1 MEKKNYNRL
10 QELDH
15 SNFEIVKGE
24 PDIRGWDVRYMTGQ
38 KLGSVEELII
48 DVQEKKVRYMIVD
61 LDENELKLVNRKI
74 LIPIGLAELDKKED
88 DVLIPN
94 ISLEQLSRLPEYEKN
109 NLNPVVE
116 RRISSTLGRELH
128 EAELAEA
135 TTAPVRKETTE
146 GKLTKEEKRKIKES
160 EEHDPDFYSHEQ
172 YNVDNLYKNRL
183 HQAAPPNNESE
194 YYRGLRLWEKR
205 SDGGIIDSSDDIP
218 AAPDER
224 SREEIR
230 RARRDDYRQR
240 RYDDY
245 RQGRNNED

>member
-1 MEKKNYNRL
+1 MEKKKYNRL
-10 QELDH
+10 QELDS

-48 DVQEKKVRYMIVD
+48 DVSEKKVRYMIVD

-135 TTAPVRKETTE
+135 TTAHVKNEATE
-146 GKLTKEEKRKIKES
+146 RKLTKEEKKKITEHKEN
-160 EEHDPDFYSHEQ
+160 EHDPDFYSHEQ

-183 HQAAPPNNESE
+183 HQAAPPNTESE
-194 YYRGLRLWEKR
+194 YYKGLRLWEKR
-205 SDGGIIDSSDDIP
+205 SEGGIIEASDDLRNETVTEQEEK
-218 AAPDER
+218 A
-224 SREEIR
+224 REVKR
-230 RARRDDYRQR
+230 RTRRDDYRQR
-240 RYDDY
+240 RYND
-245 RQGRNNED
+245 GV

>member
-1 MEKKNYNRL
+1 MEKKKYNRL

-38 KLGSVEELII
+38 KLGSVEELIV
-48 DVQEKKVRYMIVD
+48 DAQEKKVRYMVVD

-74 LIPIGLAELDKKED
+74 LIPIGLAELDNKED

-94 ISLEQLSRLPEYEKN
+94 ISLEQLSRLPEYEKD

-128 EAELAEA
+128 EAELAETTTPHVKNEA
-135 TTAPVRKETTE
+135 TDS
-146 GKLTKEEKRKIKES
+146 KLMKEEKRRIKEH
-160 EEHDPDFYSHEQ
+160 EDHEHDPEFYSHEH

-183 HQAAPPNNESE
+183 HQAAPPKNESE
-194 YYRGLRLWEKR
+194 YYHGLRLWEKR
-205 SDGGIIDSSDDIP
+205 SEGGLIDSRADIP
-218 AAPDER
+218 NEVSNELDEKT
-224 SREEIR
+224 REEKR
-230 RARRDDYRQR
+230 RARRDDYRHR
-240 RYDDY
+240 RYDV
-245 RQGRNNED
+245 

>member
-1 MEKKNYNRL
+1 MEKKKYNRL

-15 SNFEIVKGE
+15 SRFEIVKGE

-48 DVQEKKVRYMIVD
+48 DAQEKKVRYMVVD
-61 LDENELKLVNRKI
+61 LDENELKLVHRKI

-94 ISLEQLSRLPEYEKN
+94 ISLEQLSRLPEYERN

-128 EAELAEA
+128 EAELTEA
-135 TTAPVRKETTE
+135 SVTPSKNVTSER
-146 GKLTKEEKRKIKES
+146 KLTKEEKKRIKED
-160 EEHDPDFYSHEQ
+160 EHDPDFYSHEH
-172 YNVDNLYKNRL
+172 YNVDNLYKNRI
-183 HQAAPPNNESE
+183 HQASHPDNESE

-205 SDGGIIDSSDDIP
+205 SQGGIIDTNADAANEVYDDLEEK
-218 AAPDER
+218 A
-224 SREEIR
+224 REDKRKE
-230 RARRDDYRQR
+230 RRDDYRQR
-240 RYDDY
+240 RF
-245 RQGRNNED
+245 NESV

>member
-1 MEKKNYNRL
+1 MEKKKYNRL

-15 SNFEIVKGE
+15 SKFEIVKGE

-48 DVQEKKVRYMIVD
+48 DAQEKKVRYMVVD
-61 LDENELKLVNRKI
+61 LDENELKLIHRKI

-109 NLNPVVE
+109 NLNPIIE

-135 TTAPVRKETTE
+135 SAPHAKTETPE
-146 GKLTKEEKRKIKES
+146 RKLTKEEKKKIKEN

-172 YNVDNLYKNRL
+172 YNADNLYKNRL

-205 SDGGIIDSSDDIP
+205 SEGGVIDDIDDIRSE
-218 AAPDER
+218 APGDRDEKA
-224 SREEIR
+224 REERR

-240 RYDDY
+240 RYD
-245 RQGRNNED
+245 ESV

>member
-1 MEKKNYNRL
+1 MEKKKYNRL

-15 SNFEIVKGE
+15 SKFEIVKGE

-48 DVQEKKVRYMIVD
+48 DAQDKKVRYMVVD
-61 LDENELKLVNRKI
+61 LDENELKLVHRKI

-94 ISLEQLSRLPEYEKN
+94 ISLEQLSRLPEYERN

-128 EAELAEA
+128 EAELTETSATPLKNGPAE
-135 TTAPVRKETTE
+135 RKI
-146 GKLTKEEKRKIKES
+146 TKEEKKRIKDD
-160 EEHDPDFYSHEQ
+160 EHDPDFYSHEH
-172 YNVDNLYKNRL
+172 YNVDNLYKNRI
-183 HQAAPPNNESE
+183 HQATHPENESE

-205 SDGGIIDSSDDIP
+205 SEGGIIESSDDLRSENIYDEKLN
-218 AAPDER
+218 DER
-224 SREEIR
+224 RK
-230 RARRDDYRQR
+230 ARRDDYRQR
-240 RYDDY
+240 RF
-245 RQGRNNED
+245 NESSD

>member
-1 MEKKNYNRL
+1 MEKKKYNRL

-38 KLGSVEELII
+38 KLGSVDELII
-48 DVQEKKVRYMIVD
+48 DAQEKKVRYLIVD
-61 LDENELKLVNRKI
+61 LNENELKLVHRKI
-74 LIPIGLAELDKKED
+74 LIPIGLAELDKRED

-94 ISLEQLSRLPEYEKN
+94 ISLEQLSRLPEYEKD

-135 TTAPVRKETTE
+135 ATTHVKNEATTK
-146 GKLTKEEKRKIKES
+146 KLAKEEKSKVE
-160 EEHDPDFYSHEQ
+160 ETEHDPDYYNHEH

-183 HQAAPPNNESE
+183 HQASPPKNESE
-194 YYRGLRLWEKR
+194 YYNGLRLWEKR
-205 SDGGIIDSSDDIP
+205 SEGGILDGSDDLRNETYN
-218 AAPDER
+218 DHEEKV
-224 SREEIR
+224 REER
-230 RARRDDYRQR
+230 RKARRNDYRQR
-240 RYDDY
+240 RY
-245 RQGRNNED
+245 NE

>member
-1 MEKKNYNRL
+1 MEKKKYNRL

-15 SNFEIVKGE
+15 SKFEIVKGE

-48 DVQEKKVRYMIVD
+48 DIQEKKVRYMVVD
-61 LDENELKLVNRKI
+61 LDENELKLVHRKI

-128 EAELAEA
+128 EAEMAEA
-135 TTAPVRKETTE
+135 AATHVKTDTSER
-146 GKLTKEEKRKIKES
+146 KLTKEETRKIKEN

-172 YNVDNLYKNRL
+172 YNTDNLYKNRL
-183 HQAAPPNNESE
+183 HQAAPSNNESE

-205 SDGGIIDSSDDIP
+205 SEGGVIDDIDDIRGETP
-218 AAPDER
+218 GDRDEK
-224 SREEIR
+224 SREEKR

-240 RYDDY
+240 RYD
-245 RQGRNNED
+245 ESA

>member
-1 MEKKNYNRL
+1 MEKKKYNRL

-38 KLGSVEELII
+38 KLGSVEELIV
-48 DVQEKKVRYMIVD
+48 DAEEKKVRYMVVD

-135 TTAPVRKETTE
+135 TTAPVKNEPTA
-146 GKLTKEEKRKIKES
+146 GKLTKEEKRKIKEE
-160 EEHDPDFYSHEQ
+160 EEHEPDFYSHDQ

-183 HQAAPPNNESE
+183 HQAAPSNNESE

-205 SDGGIIDSSDDIP
+205 SEGGIIERSDDP
-218 AAPDER
+218 NLSSSEAGEKAK
-224 SREEIR
+224 EEIR

-240 RYDDY
+240 RYDV
-245 RQGRNNED
+245 

>member
-1 MEKKNYNRL
+1 MEKKKYYRL
-10 QELDH
+10 QELDR
-15 SNFEIVKGE
+15 SKFEIVKGE

-38 KLGSVEELII
+38 KLGSVDELII
-48 DVQEKKVRYMIVD
+48 DVEEKKVRYMIVD
-61 LDENELKLVNRKI
+61 LDDNELKLVHRKI

-94 ISLEQLSRLPEYEKN
+94 ITVEQLSRLPEYEKD

-116 RRISSTLGRELH
+116 RRISSTLGREME

-135 TTAPVRKETTE
+135 AATNVKNEAVER
-146 GKLTKEEKRKIKES
+146 KLTKEEKKKLAD
-160 EEHDPDFYSHEQ
+160 EHDPDFYSHEH

-183 HQAAPPNNESE
+183 HKAAPPENESE

-205 SDGGIIDSSDDIP
+205 SEGGVIDDTDGTYNETYSDLEEK
-218 AAPDER
+218 A
-224 SREEIR
+224 REEKR

-240 RYDDY
+240 RYND
-245 RQGRNNED
+245 NL

>member
-1 MEKKNYNRL
+1 MEKKKYNRL

-38 KLGSVEELII
+38 KLGSVDELII
-48 DVQEKKVRYMIVD
+48 DAEEKKVRYMIVD
-61 LDENELKLVNRKI
+61 LNDNELKLVNRKI

-94 ISLEQLSRLPEYEKN
+94 ISLEQLSRLPEYEKD

-135 TTAPVRKETTE
+135 STTHVKNEATK
-146 GKLTKEEKRKIKES
+146 KLNKEEKKRLE
-160 EEHDPDFYSHEQ
+160 ETEHDPDFYSHEH

-183 HQAAPPNNESE
+183 HQAAPPQNESE
-194 YYRGLRLWEKR
+194 YYQGLRLWEKR
-205 SDGGIIDSSDDIP
+205 SEGGILDGSDELRSETYNDQ
-218 AAPDER
+218 DEKG
-224 SREEIR
+224 REERR
-230 RARRDDYRQR
+230 RARRDNYRQR
-240 RYDDY
+240 RYSE
-245 RQGRNNED
+245 GE